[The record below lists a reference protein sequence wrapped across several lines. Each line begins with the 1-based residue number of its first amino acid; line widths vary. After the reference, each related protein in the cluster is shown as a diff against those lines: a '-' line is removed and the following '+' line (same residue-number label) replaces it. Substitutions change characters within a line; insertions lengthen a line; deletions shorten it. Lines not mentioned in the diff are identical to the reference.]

1 MSRAKAIQTSRDR
14 LVANMLVAIPASVA
28 LFMIW
33 LYQKPKAPPSSGT
46 DVDGWQGAPELP
58 L

>member
-1 MSRAKAIQTSRDR
+1 MSRAQAVQTSRDR
-14 LVANMLVAIPASVA
+14 LVANMIVTIPASVV

-33 LYQKPKAPPSSGT
+33 LYQKPKAPPASAPAVNGFGS
-46 DVDGWQGAPELP
+46 PELP